1 MSVFQAL
8 HDVMKRRKNNA
19 FTAPLTLESPA
30 GSPDLTL
37 RTMDAADQEEWGR
50 LRSVN
55 ERWLAPWESSDPHG
69 AEPLTF
75 KSWVNRQREEE
86 REGTSII
93 FLMEHEGEIVGQISL
108 GAIYPG
114 PMRTGIIGY
123 WIDEDHA
130 GRGLT
135 PLAVAMLADWA
146 LLDPT
151 GPQLHRLEIDIVPEN
166 ERSRRVV
173 QKVGAKYEGVR
184 RQYMYVHGEWRD
196 HESYS
201 LLDTDAPQG
210 FVRRLLGDTPGES
223 LYNLS

>member
-1 MSVFQAL
+1 
-8 HDVMKRRKNNA
+8 MKRRRNSA
-19 FTAPLTLESPA
+19 FTAPLTLKSPA

-69 AEPLTF
+69 TEPLTF

-130 GRGLT
+130 GGDLRRS
-135 PLAVAMLADWA
+135 PWPCS
-146 LLDPT
+146 PT
-151 GPQLHRLEIDIVPEN
+151 GRCWTRRD
-166 ERSRRVV
+166 RSCTVW
-173 QKVGAKYEGVR
+173 K
-184 RQYMYVHGEWRD
+184 
-196 HESYS
+196 
-201 LLDTDAPQG
+201 
-210 FVRRLLGDTPGES
+210 
-223 LYNLS
+223 

>member
-1 MSVFQAL
+1 
-8 HDVMKRRKNNA
+8 MKRRRNSA
-19 FTAPLTLESPA
+19 FTAPLTLKSPA

-69 AEPLTF
+69 TEPLTF

-123 WIDEDHA
+123 WIMPGGDL
-130 GRGLT
+130 RRS
-135 PLAVAMLADWA
+135 PWPCS
-146 LLDPT
+146 PT
-151 GPQLHRLEIDIVPEN
+151 GRCWTRRD
-166 ERSRRVV
+166 RSCTVW
-173 QKVGAKYEGVR
+173 K
-184 RQYMYVHGEWRD
+184 
-196 HESYS
+196 
-201 LLDTDAPQG
+201 
-210 FVRRLLGDTPGES
+210 
-223 LYNLS
+223 

>member
-1 MSVFQAL
+1 MGIV
-8 HDVMKRRKNNA
+8 
-19 FTAPLTLESPA
+19 
-30 GSPDLTL
+30 G
-37 RTMDAADQEEWGR
+37 
-50 LRSVN
+50 
-55 ERWLAPWESSDPHG
+55 PHG
-69 AEPLTF
+69 TEPLTF

-108 GAIYPG
+108 GAIYPTYAHRNHRLLDRRG
-114 PMRTGIIGY
+114 SCRAGTYAARRG
-123 WIDEDHA
+123 HA
-130 GRGLT
+130 RRLG
-135 PLAVAMLADWA
+135 VA
-146 LLDPT
+146 DPT

-201 LLDTDAPQG
+201 LLDTDVPQG
-210 FVRRLLGDTPGES
+210 FVHRLLGDTPGES
-223 LYNLS
+223 LHNLS

>member
-1 MSVFQAL
+1 
-8 HDVMKRRKNNA
+8 MKRRRNSA
-19 FTAPLTLESPA
+19 FTAPLTLKSPA

-69 AEPLTF
+69 TEPLTF

-151 GPQLHRLEIDIVPEN
+151 GPQLHRLEIDIVPEMSVPAAWCR
-166 ERSRRVV
+166 RSGRSTKACAVNICMCMGS
-173 QKVGAKYEGVR
+173 GATTSRTVC
-184 RQYMYVHGEWRD
+184 W
-196 HESYS
+196 
-201 LLDTDAPQG
+201 
-210 FVRRLLGDTPGES
+210 TPMCHRGS
-223 LYNLS
+223 CIVF